1 MFFEGRTV
9 LLILMSFVAT
19 LPSEPFLMYV
29 RIENESRL
37 SISGFSNV
45 TSFACECRQKFS
57 PTTLRMRRNDGAR
70 SAYFDDV
77 SLKIQTKKLDCKHRI
92 MNRDMYKTL
101 QAEQHPYI
109 SIQLKTVDNLPTSP
123 LSSTDGWTNLTAS
136 VNMTIAGETRA
147 KTLRIAAKALGG
159 DRFRFRS
166 TKKIDMTDF
175 SIKPPTAML
184 GLIKVDETI
193 IIKMDL
199 IVNVN
204 H

>member
-57 PTTLRMRRNDGAR
+57 PT
-70 SAYFDDV
+70 
-77 SLKIQTKKLDCKHRI
+77 
-92 MNRDMYKTL
+92 
-101 QAEQHPYI
+101 
-109 SIQLKTVDNLPTSP
+109 
-123 LSSTDGWTNLTAS
+123 
-136 VNMTIAGETRA
+136 
-147 KTLRIAAKALGG
+147 
-159 DRFRFRS
+159 
-166 TKKIDMTDF
+166 
-175 SIKPPTAML
+175 AML